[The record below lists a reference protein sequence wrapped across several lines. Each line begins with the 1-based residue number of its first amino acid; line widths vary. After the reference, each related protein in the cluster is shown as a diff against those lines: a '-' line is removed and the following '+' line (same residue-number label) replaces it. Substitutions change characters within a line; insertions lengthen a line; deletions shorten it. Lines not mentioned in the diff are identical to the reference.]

1 MARSSSNPHLH
12 DTPLKDVLAN
22 NEKPGWPRVALN
34 INRLP
39 AWFYVM
45 PPSGRPGVYSG
56 QDCINISVTVW
67 QSPKKSKSYDRIDFC
82 GDDIVPNTSFSQV
95 MTWKDMAFSMNG
107 ANTGVRRTMGPT
119 APQHL
124 FPNNPGTQTFTMLNG
139 SYFLGSIMA
148 TIGYNW
154 DNMQDMRFWVV
165 NVPSMQDSKSGT
177 ERPANMPS

>member
-1 MARSSSNPHLH
+1 
-12 DTPLKDVLAN
+12 
-22 NEKPGWPRVALN
+22 
-34 INRLP
+34 
-39 AWFYVM
+39 
-45 PPSGRPGVYSG
+45 
-56 QDCINISVTVW
+56 
-67 QSPKKSKSYDRIDFC
+67 
-82 GDDIVPNTSFSQV
+82 
-95 MTWKDMAFSMNG
+95 MAFSMNG